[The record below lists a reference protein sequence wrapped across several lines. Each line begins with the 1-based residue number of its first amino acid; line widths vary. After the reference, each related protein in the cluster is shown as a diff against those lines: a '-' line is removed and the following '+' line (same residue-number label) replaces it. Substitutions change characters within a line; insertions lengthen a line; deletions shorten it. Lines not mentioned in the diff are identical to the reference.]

1 MVSLDEL
8 EKSIFERY
16 MVETDVFPLKVKQ
29 CIETKTPCYA
39 NVANSTCTIYLL
51 NYARVKSELTRA

>member
-1 MVSLDEL
+1 MVSLDGL

-29 CIETKTPCYA
+29 FIEKKTPCYA
-39 NVANSTCTIYLL
+39 NIANLTCTIYLL